1 MVLENEKICTDF
13 AAVIF
18 FSLKNSYFNPNHT
31 GGAKWPTANLN
42 DYFSATV
49 CPIDL
54 KPSCIFTFVRCPQ
67 VYEKKLITLDLG
79 GTLEGL

>member
-1 MVLENEKICTDF
+1 MTI
-13 AAVIF
+13 
-18 FSLKNSYFNPNHT
+18 NPKEAE

-42 DYFSATV
+42 DYCSATG

-54 KPSCIFTFVRCPQ
+54 KPSCIFKFVRCPQ
-67 VYEKKLITLDLG
+67 VYEKKLINLDLG

>member
-1 MVLENEKICTDF
+1 MCVSLSFKTQKI
-13 AAVIF
+13 ASALLNI
-18 FSLKNSYFNPNHT
+18 LNPKEA

-42 DYFSATV
+42 DHFSATE

-54 KPSCIFTFVRCPQ
+54 KTSCIFKFVQCLK
-67 VYEKKLITLDLG
+67 VYKTKLINLDLG